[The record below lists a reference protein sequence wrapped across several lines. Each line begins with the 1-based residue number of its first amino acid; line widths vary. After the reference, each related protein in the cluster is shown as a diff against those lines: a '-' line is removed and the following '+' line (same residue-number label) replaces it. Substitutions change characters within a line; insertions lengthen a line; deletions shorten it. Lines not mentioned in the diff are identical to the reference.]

1 MATPSRKLIVDNLKT
16 TLETIT
22 VANGYKSTVTKVEV
36 LAKTWLQVAE
46 VIRPWLG
53 IVPQETT
60 YQHLPAGRVRSIL
73 HIDIIGH
80 VSNGTYAEKRDRL
93 ADLLDDIWGAV
104 NVDLTRGANAV
115 NTMITKSETDEG
127 APEAEGTL
135 VIGLD
140 VVYMRTA
147 GST

>member
-1 MATPSRKLIVDNLKT
+1 MAVPSRKLIIDNLKT
-16 TLETIT
+16 TLESISISG
-22 VANGYKSTVTKVEV
+22 GYKSDVTKVEV
-36 LAKTWLQVAE
+36 LAKTWLQVSA

-53 IVPQETT
+53 IVPQETA
-60 YQHLPAGRVRSIL
+60 YEHLPAGRVRSIF

-80 VSNGTYAEKRDRL
+80 VSNGSYEEKRTRL
-93 ADLLDDIWGAV
+93 ADLLDDVWGAV

-115 NTMITKSETDEG
+115 NTMITTSETDEG
-127 APEAEGTL
+127 APEAEGTI
-135 VIGLD
+135 VISLD

>member
-16 TLETIT
+16 TLESIT
-22 VANGYKSTVTKVEV
+22 VAGGYKSTVTKVEV
-36 LAKTWLQVAE
+36 LAKTWLQVSE

-53 IVPQETT
+53 IVPQETL
-60 YQHLPAGRVRSIL
+60 YEHLPGELVRSVL

-80 VSNGTYAEKRDRL
+80 VSNGTYEEKRTRL
-93 ADLLDDIWGAV
+93 ADLLDDVWGAI
-104 NVDLTRGANAV
+104 NVDSTRGANAV
-115 NTMITKSETDEG
+115 STMITKSETDEG
-127 APEAEGTL
+127 APEAEGTI
-135 VIGLD
+135 VVGLN

>member
-1 MATPSRKLIVDNLKT
+1 MAVPSRKLIIDNLKT

-36 LAKTWLQVAE
+36 LAKTWLQVSE
-46 VIRPWLG
+46 VLRPWLG
-53 IVPQETT
+53 IVPQETR
-60 YQHLPAGRVRSIL
+60 YEHLPAGRVRSVFR
-73 HIDIIGH
+73 IDIIGH
-80 VSNGTYAEKRDRL
+80 VSNGTYEEKRTRL
-93 ADLLDDIWGAV
+93 ADLLDDLWGAL

-115 NTMITKSETDEG
+115 NTMIVKSETDEG
-127 APEAEGTL
+127 APEAEGTI

>member
-1 MATPSRKLIVDNLKT
+1 MATPSRKLVIDDLKT
-16 TLETIT
+16 VLAAIS
-22 VANGYKSTVTKVEV
+22 VASGYKSDVNTVEV
-36 LAKTWLQVAE
+36 LAKTWLQVSD

-53 IVPQETT
+53 IVPQETI
-60 YQHLPAGRVRSIL
+60 YQHLPGGLVRSVL

-80 VSNGTYAEKRDRL
+80 VSKGTYDEKRERL

-104 NVDLTRGANAV
+104 NADATRGANAV

-127 APEAEGTL
+127 APDAEGTL